1 MNSNKKNN
9 LPLVVIFGRANV
21 GKSTLFNCLTEKNQ
35 ALVSNI
41 AGTTRD
47 SNLNE
52 VSWRGKKFILVDT
65 GGIMELPKEIS
76 TKEKP
81 DNLEA
86 KVQRQA
92 RQYLT
97 RADLILFLVDT
108 KTGLLPMDRQMALFV
123 KKFLKETKKI
133 ILVANKVDNFRQAA
147 ESAEFNKLALGEPFP
162 VSAATG
168 AGTGDLLDLIVKKI
182 YPVRNFNLHQG
193 RERQNII
200 SNGVKP
206 AIVGTKNLLS
216 EGTKNLLS
224 EEAKNL
230 LSEEAKNLLSENSIR
245 VCIIGKPNV
254 GKSSLLNSILGY
266 ERVIVSPEPHTTR
279 EPQDTEI
286 IYEGKPII
294 LVDTAGISKKGTKT
308 KGLEKHGIMKSLK
321 ALEKSDIALL
331 VLDINKDLT
340 HQDAKLVEEIFERKA
355 SLIIIANKWDLI
367 AKKDVKK
374 YSNYIYD
381 SFPFAT
387 WAPIHFTSALSGSKT
402 NKILDLVLKIDEGRK
417 IILGDSQLNKFLLK
431 IVKIHLPAKGKGAR
445 HPHIYELKQIEDNPP
460 KFQLRIGVKDDLH
473 FSYVRFITNRLRE
486 KFGFLG
492 TPISIEIDKGR
503 RTHGQHRDQ

>member
-1 MNSNKKNN
+1 M
-9 LPLVVIFGRANV
+9 PLVVIFGRANV

-97 RADLILFLVDT
+97 RADLILFLVDA
-108 KTGLLPMDRQMALFV
+108 KTGLLPMDKQMALFV
-123 KKFLKETKKI
+123 KKFLKPMEKI
-133 ILVANKVDNFRQAA
+133 ILVANKVDNFRQAG
-147 ESAEFNKLALGEPFP
+147 EIAEFNKLALGEPFP

-193 RERQNII
+193 RERQDII

-206 AIVGTKNLLS
+206 AIVGT
-216 EGTKNLLS
+216 
-224 EEAKNL
+224 KNL

-286 IYEGKPII
+286 IYKAKPIV

-308 KGLEKHGIMKSLK
+308 KGLEKHVIAKSLK
-321 ALEKSDIALL
+321 SLEKSSIALL
-331 VLDINKDLT
+331 VLDINKGIT
-340 HQDAKLVEEIFERKA
+340 HQDAKLVEEIVGRKA
-355 SLIIIANKWDLI
+355 SMIIIANKWDLI
-367 AKKDVKK
+367 AKKDAKK
-374 YSNYIYD
+374 YTNYIYG

-387 WAPIHFTSALSGSKT
+387 WAPIHFASALTGSKT
-402 NKILDLVLKIDEGRK
+402 NKVLDLILEINEERK
-417 IILGDSQLNKFLLK
+417 IKLGDSQLNKFLLK
-431 IVKIHLPAKGKGAR
+431 IVKIHRPAKGRGVKK
-445 HPHIYELKQIEDNPP
+445 PHIYEFKQIKDNPP
-460 KFQLRIGVKDDLH
+460 KFQ
-473 FSYVRFITNRLRE
+473 
-486 KFGFLG
+486 
-492 TPISIEIDKGR
+492 
-503 RTHGQHRDQ
+503 

>member
-1 MNSNKKNN
+1 MNSSKSN

-47 SNLNE
+47 SNINE

-133 ILVANKVDNFRQAA
+133 ILVANKVDNFRQAG
-147 ESAEFNKLALGEPFP
+147 EIAEFNKLALGEPFP

-206 AIVGTKNLLS
+206 AVV
-216 EGTKNLLS
+216 GTKNLLS